1 MTTTKNV
8 VNTITNTAQNTTDG
22 PAGPRVGCCLS
33 PSVMTA
39 DTNPHAGR
47 LSGRPVNLTG

>member
-8 VNTITNTAQNTTDG
+8 VNAITNTAQNTTDG
-22 PAGPRVGCCLS
+22 PAGPRAGCCLS

-39 DTNPHAGR
+39 DATRRPRG